1 MKYSSVKTENSWQ
14 SKNYFFLKCY
24 VRLKVKKHK
33 LQLPPFLF
41 FFLIGMYGKVNFLF
55 FSYKH
60 VWKSK
65 FPFFSYRHVW
75 KSKFPFFSYKHVWKS
90 KLIIINDNIFNSRT
104 KMHSIYDS
112 VN

>member
-55 FSYKH
+55 FFLISMYEK
-60 VWKSK
+60 VN
-65 FPFFSYRHVW
+65 FLFFLIGMYGKVN
-75 KSKFPFFSYKHVWKS
+75 FLFF
-90 KLIIINDNIFNSRT
+90 LISMYG
-104 KMHSIYDS
+104 K

>member
-90 KLIIINDNIFNSRT
+90 KLIIINDNIFNTRT
-104 KMHSIYDS
+104 KMQ
-112 VN
+112 

>member
-41 FFLIGMYGKVNFLF
+41 FF
-55 FSYKH
+55 
-60 VWKSK
+60 
-65 FPFFSYRHVW
+65 SYRHVW

-90 KLIIINDNIFNSRT
+90 KLIIINDNIFNTRT

>member
-41 FFLIGMYGKVNFLF
+41 FLISMYGKVNWSLLMTTYSILELKCIVFMIAWIRVWAEYFLQCGVNF
-55 FSYKH
+55 AGCQSYD
-60 VWKSK
+60 
-65 FPFFSYRHVW
+65 YRA
-75 KSKFPFFSYKHVWKS
+75 S
-90 KLIIINDNIFNSRT
+90 LLCL
-104 KMHSIYDS
+104 
-112 VN
+112 